1 MADKKRRWGK
11 KEKTDVP
18 MGSTTFATPQRAGRN
33 IASEYAGVLRNHKS
47 QLDMISQSGMQ
58 REMTLAK
65 VLDDNAFYIQESV
78 CRQDDL
84 SFYSALLEE
93 LEFKD
98 AWMKG
103 GSKLHRP
110 TAAGNDAWE
119 RSPTY
124 RKIVE
129 WMVKRF
135 DLTHPIKSLVN
146 FYRDGDDWTS
156 YHQDQHCIINF
167 TAGISFGATRQ
178 IVFNLIEDSDHS
190 FRFPQYN
197 GDCFAFSSEVNDA
210 FKHSVPKESHPVGG
224 RISVICFARREIGRP
239 IPSIVVESHPYV
251 VFTDPNKPPA
261 VEDAKEEEIKT

>member
-18 MGSTTFATPQRAGRN
+18 MGTTTFATPQRAGRN

-103 GSKLHRP
+103 GGQRRMGEITDVSENR
-110 TAAGNDAWE
+110 G
-119 RSPTY
+119 
-124 RKIVE
+124 
-129 WMVKRF
+129 M
-135 DLTHPIKSLVN
+135 
-146 FYRDGDDWTS
+146 DGEEVRLDTS
-156 YHQDQHCIINF
+156 DKVACEFLQ
-167 TAGISFGATRQ
+167 
-178 IVFNLIEDSDHS
+178 
-190 FRFPQYN
+190 
-197 GDCFAFSSEVNDA
+197 
-210 FKHSVPKESHPVGG
+210 
-224 RISVICFARREIGRP
+224 RRR
-239 IPSIVVESHPYV
+239 
-251 VFTDPNKPPA
+251 
-261 VEDAKEEEIKT
+261 